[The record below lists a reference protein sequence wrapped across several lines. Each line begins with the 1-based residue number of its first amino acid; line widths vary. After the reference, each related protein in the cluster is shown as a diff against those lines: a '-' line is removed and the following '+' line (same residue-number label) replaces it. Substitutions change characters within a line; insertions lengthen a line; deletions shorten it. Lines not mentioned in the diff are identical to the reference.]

1 MSQRR
6 VVKTFD
12 APTRREAEVMAAPVI
27 AAFAEARWTEQE
39 RLWIP
44 GDRRVGL
51 GESLLLDSE
60 DQVLLEAD
68 GTLRIAWITEDDSV
82 LEPAIAAAPRVPD
95 RWEELGGTRYRR
107 VVPRWI
113 IGVAVFAIGAVVML
127 AWWGSMTASMGGPMG
142 GGLGVGPNDPPTFM
156 GYPAAADG
164 TCPEGQGLEVEDG
177 EAVCWPDEYFQLF
190 DKTPSP
196 ADALP

>member
-6 VVKTFD
+6 VVRTFD
-12 APTRREAEVMAAPVI
+12 APTRSEAEVMAAPVI
-27 AAFAEARWTEQE
+27 AAFGDAGWTEQE

-51 GESLLLDSE
+51 GESLLLDHQ

-68 GTLRIAWITEDDSV
+68 GTLRIAWITEDTAV
-82 LEPAIAAAPRVPD
+82 LEPAIAVAPRVPD

-113 IGVAVFAIGAVVML
+113 IGLVVFAIGAVVL
-127 AWWGSMTASMGGPMG
+127 LGWWSSMRSSMGGG
-142 GGLGVGPNDPPTFM
+142 VVVGPGNIPSFSGFAPN
-156 GYPAAADG
+156 ADG
-164 TCPEGQGLEVEDG
+164 TCPAGYGLEVDG
-177 EAVCWPDEYFQLF
+177 DTTICWPDEYFRYF

-196 ADALP
+196 ARPPTP

>member
-6 VVKTFD
+6 VVRTFD
-12 APTRREAEVMAAPVI
+12 APTRGEAEVMAAPVI
-27 AAFAEARWTEQE
+27 DAFRDARWTEQE

-51 GESLLLDSE
+51 GESLLLDAD
-60 DQVLLEAD
+60 DQALLEAN
-68 GTLRIAWITEDDSV
+68 GTLRIAWITEDDSA
-82 LEPAIAAAPRVPD
+82 LEPGIVAAPRVPD

-113 IGVAVFAIGAVVML
+113 IGLAIFAIGAVVL
-127 AWWGSMTASMGGPMG
+127 LTWWSSMTPRTGGGPVVIPG
-142 GGLGVGPNDPPTFM
+142 DLPSFSGFPP
-156 GYPAAADG
+156 AADG
-164 TCPEGQGLEVEDG
+164 TCQEGYALEVEG
-177 EAVCWPDEYFQLF
+177 GQAVCWPDEYFRFF

-196 ADALP
+196 ADAMP